1 MVLGS
6 WLAPVVNLPTD
17 RIARAQLGTASIEFL
32 DVGQGDAVLIRSP
45 EGKVALVDAGPSKEI
60 VPNLHARG
68 IDRIDL
74 LVLTHHHIDHY
85 GGMAHVI
92 GEYKPTAF
100 LVSDSSYTSPMFL
113 RLLKLVEREDIAT
126 IGPRY
131 KSRKIELRSIEIT
144 VFPQAAEDVHNENN
158 NSIGL
163 RVQHGDAVALLT
175 GDSQDA
181 ERQAW
186 TVIARDLVA
195 GCDLLELAHHGSRN
209 RTDAGWLDLVKP
221 KIAVVSCGRE
231 NKFGHPHAETVALLA
246 AKGIPLKRTD
256 QDGTVRVKS
265 DGKHWTIPGWLSLV
279 TVPIPAPPAT
289 PVDDAA
295 VDAPPPPAK
304 VNLNTATLQELK
316 ASLGSAPS
324 SPSGSSRRGPLIR
337 STT

>member
-1 MVLGS
+1 M
-6 WLAPVVNLPTD
+6 
-17 RIARAQLGTASIEFL
+17 
-32 DVGQGDAVLIRSP
+32 
-45 EGKVALVDAGPSKEI
+45 
-60 VPNLHARG
+60 
-68 IDRIDL
+68 
-74 LVLTHHHIDHY
+74 
-85 GGMAHVI
+85 
-92 GEYKPTAF
+92 
-100 LVSDSSYTSPMFL
+100 
-113 RLLKLVEREDIAT
+113 
-126 IGPRY
+126 
-131 KSRKIELRSIEIT
+131 
-144 VFPQAAEDVHNENN
+144 AEDVHNENN

-163 RVQHGDAVALLT
+163 RVQHGDATALLT

-221 KIAVVSCGRE
+221 KIAVVSYGRA

-256 QDGTVRVKS
+256 QDGTVRAES
-265 DGKHWTIPGWLSLV
+265 DGKHWTITGGPSAV
-279 TVPIPAPPAT
+279 VSATPAPPAT

-316 ASLGSAPS
+316 ALPGI
-324 SPSGSSRRGPLIR
+324 GPVIAERIIAARPFDSVNDLIEVKGIGEKR
-337 STT
+337 LERLRPLTTVR